1 MRKKGIS
8 VECLSTEKAIS
19 TYNYLMEEGRVVAA
33 ALIPPN
39 FITSY
44 ADQVIIYFIFFPL
57 KLTFEDRETF
67 PLPLVLNQPRHF
79 DEKRLF
85 VNICDKNMIYLLVVQ
100 WGKWWWVLF
109 VAVFFWEGVGGY
121 PNCWANHTYT
131 TAANRIEA
139 FSGTDSLL
147 QFFQLL

>member
-57 KLTFEDRETF
+57 KLTVEDRETF
-67 PLPLVLNQPRHF
+67 PPPLRSINLGTLR
-79 DEKRLF
+79 
-85 VNICDKNMIYLLVVQ
+85 KNTFLSIYVIKTWYTCCSMGEMVM
-100 WGKWWWVLF
+100 GSF
-109 VAVFFWEGVGGY
+109 CRSFFWEGVGGY